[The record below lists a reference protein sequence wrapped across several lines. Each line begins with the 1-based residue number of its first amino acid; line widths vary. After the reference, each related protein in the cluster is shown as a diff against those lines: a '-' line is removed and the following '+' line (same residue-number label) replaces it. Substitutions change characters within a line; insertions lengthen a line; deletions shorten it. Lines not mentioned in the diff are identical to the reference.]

1 MRELKGK
8 PEDPSQVIIEL
19 TDTGDHAVVTRETP
33 YKRVDG
39 YTGDLRYP
47 PENKTWTGRRVGS
60 PALTFNGEEYN
71 IVAITQNEVVLSAK
85 SNQKKWTI
93 TFNPTPTTTP

>member
-1 MRELKGK
+1 MKAMSRIGLAVLAAAFAL
-8 PEDPSQVIIEL
+8 SA
-19 TDTGDHAVVTRETP
+19 HAVVTREPT
-33 YKRVDG
+33 YKRIDG
-39 YTGDLRYP
+39 YTADLKYP

-60 PALTFNGEEYN
+60 PQLTFNGEEYN